1 MEFMMLAHVK
11 WFIDD
16 PEQFPLE
23 WGRLLAPA
31 TIGGAVLAVVG
42 ALVLRWLV
50 QRVDE
55 DRITGWVRRTLR
67 PYLPLLLS
75 VHLGIALTAYALT
88 GRYLAPSL
96 ELPAGRW
103 GSALAAL
110 QLIVAA
116 LIMLGLFT
124 RVAAGLLVVSGPLGM
139 AFYGL
144 APMLERIELLGIA
157 LYLAIVGRR
166 RFSLDG
172 LRHGSGELPTMNPP
186 AVGMLRVCAGLAMV
200 VGAFTEKLLAPGVSE
215 AFLRRFP
222 RFNFLE
228 GAGVSDRAFSD
239 AVGAVE
245 LALGLL
251 LLSGVGTRLAVLAA
265 VVPFNVTLLFF
276 GVTELIGHLPIYGI
290 FLVLLVEGSGRVRE
304 TLADSVVRRPPD
316 ARISSGTAGSGT
328 SFVPIT

>member
-1 MEFMMLAHVK
+1 MESMLLAHVK
-11 WFIDD
+11 WFIYD
-16 PEQFPLE
+16 PEQFPAE
-23 WGRLLAPA
+23 WDRLLAPA

-42 ALVLRWLV
+42 ALVLRWLA
-50 QRVDE
+50 QRIDE
-55 DRITGWVRRTLR
+55 DRITGWIRRALR

-75 VHLGIALTAYALT
+75 LHLGIALTAYALT

-96 ELPAGRW
+96 DLPEGAW
-103 GSALAAL
+103 GSALAGL
-110 QLIVAA
+110 EMIVAA

-124 RVAAGLLVVSGPLGM
+124 RAAAGLLVVSGPLGV

-157 LYLAIVGRR
+157 MYLAIVGRR
-166 RFSLDG
+166 RLSLDG
-172 LRHGSGELPTMNPP
+172 LRHGTGEVPTVNPP

-222 RFNFLE
+222 EFNFLE
-228 GAGVSDRAFSD
+228 GVGVSDRAFAD

-265 VVPFNVTLLFF
+265 VIPFNVTLLFF
-276 GVTELIGHLPIYGI
+276 GVPELIGHLPIYGI

-304 TLADSVVRRPPD
+304 TLPDSVVHRVRH
-316 ARISSGTAGSGT
+316 ARVSSGTEGSGT
-328 SFVPIT
+328 SFVPIA